1 MTFGLQSFV
10 RSRRV
15 RAAAGLGC
23 VALAGLGLWVRLG
36 PLPDRL
42 LDDDGMA
49 ASTVVVDRHGV
60 VLYEARAADGTRSV
74 RVDPGALPA
83 TMVDATLAAEDG
95 RFFHH
100 PGVDPLA
107 LARAAWR
114 NAAAGRVTQGG
125 STITQQVVKLLIARR
140 ASVAGAGK
148 AARRRGFAVKLDEA
162 VTALRLEHRLD
173 KRQILALY
181 FELAPYGNQFVGV
194 ERASRGYFGCRAA
207 SLTPAQAAFL
217 AGLPQRPTGF
227 NPYRSRQAALRRG
240 RQVLTRMVA
249 LGLVPADRRA
259 DALSERLEFTREP
272 AAFRAPHFVEMVLGQ
287 LGDAR
292 PARIRT
298 TLDAQLQED
307 VQGIVRSQR
316 TALDRHGAHNV
327 AVVVLDNL
335 TGDWLAWEG
344 SGDYFD
350 AEHSGAIDGALALRQ
365 PGSALKPFTYALA
378 FERGYTPAT
387 ILADV
392 PAHFPTAEE
401 GVSVHAAQLRRA
413 LSRAAAGASRACRVR
428 ERARRGAGLRAWR
441 ARSPQTAEAR
451 RPDDLRQDGGLLRS
465 WRDARQR
472 RGAIGGARGGVR
484 DDCPRRDR
492 HRAESDSA
500 RPRPCSRTV
509 SGRGAGR
516 RTVGR
521 G

>member
-1 MTFGLQSFV
+1 M
-10 RSRRV
+10 
-15 RAAAGLGC
+15 
-23 VALAGLGLWVRLG
+23 RLG

-181 FELAPYGNQFVGV
+181 FGLAPYGNQFVGV

-249 LGLVPADRRA
+249 LGRVPAERRA

-287 LGDAR
+287 L
-292 PARIRT
+292 
-298 TLDAQLQED
+298 
-307 VQGIVRSQR
+307 
-316 TALDRHGAHNV
+316 
-327 AVVVLDNL
+327 
-335 TGDWLAWEG
+335 
-344 SGDYFD
+344 
-350 AEHSGAIDGALALRQ
+350 
-365 PGSALKPFTYALA
+365 
-378 FERGYTPAT
+378 AT
-387 ILADV
+387 
-392 PAHFPTAEE
+392 
-401 GVSVHAAQLRRA
+401 RA
-413 LSRAAAGASRACRVR
+413 LLES
-428 ERARRGAGLRAWR
+428 ARRSTPNCRRTCRA
-441 ARSPQTAEAR
+441 SCEA
-451 RPDDLRQDGGLLRS
+451 
-465 WRDARQR
+465 
-472 RGAIGGARGGVR
+472 
-484 DDCPRRDR
+484 
-492 HRAESDSA
+492 SA
-500 RPRPCSRTV
+500 RPSTGTAPTTRPWSCSTI
-509 SGRGAGR
+509 
-516 RTVGR
+516 
-521 G
+521 